1 MSNGNLPSSNHA
13 LILLSGLPGTGKT
26 TFARTLAS
34 VLSFEHIESDAI
46 RRNMAAQPLYTNA
59 ENAAVFARAEALAIA
74 ALGQQRVVLLDSTAL
89 TNRDRKRFV
98 QLAHRTAVRLIAV
111 RITAPDDIIR
121 ARLSHPREGFSQA
134 TLEIYERMRTRPQP
148 FPIPVLVVDTR
159 FPVRPAI
166 DLLLRLV
173 HDHGE

>member
-46 RRNMAAQPLYTNA
+46 RRNMAAHPLYTSA
-59 ENAAVFARAEALAIA
+59 ENAAVFARAEALAAA
-74 ALGQQRVVLLDSTAL
+74 ALAAGRIALVDSTAL

-98 QLAHRTAVRLIAV
+98 RLALRSAVPLIAV
-111 RITAPDDIIR
+111 RITAPDAVIR
-121 ARLSHPREGFSQA
+121 ARLARPREGFSQA
-134 TLEIYERMRTRPQP
+134 TLEIYERMRTRPQL
-148 FPIPVLVVDTR
+148 FPMPALVVDTR
-159 FPVRPAI
+159 FPLQPAI

-173 HDHGE
+173 HDQTE